1 MMFLLCKFAWFFWG
15 FFDRAL
21 CSASEKKSK
30 EKHLWVQAG
39 TRDALQTALFPTDT
53 SLVVCLDVFEPE
65 SISAHSTRG
74 PMQWA
79 VLFKCLCVRP
89 VDIEL
94 IESLDNPDLKMHTE
108 GLW

>member
-1 MMFLLCKFAWFFWG
+1 MVFFVFFLTGHCVLHQ
-15 FFDRAL
+15 R
-21 CSASEKKSK
+21 KKSK